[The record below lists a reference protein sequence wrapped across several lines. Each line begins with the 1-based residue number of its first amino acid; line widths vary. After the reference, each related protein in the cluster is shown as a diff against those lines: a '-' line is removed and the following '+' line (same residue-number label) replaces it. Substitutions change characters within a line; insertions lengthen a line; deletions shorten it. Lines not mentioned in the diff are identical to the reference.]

1 MLNCRVTPSCKVAF
15 AIALLAVFLMGLAQ
29 PAAAQSSVEWVQLG
43 GSFRVQASRAGTP
56 SSPLCVHGL
65 SCSCPG
71 SRNYCGQHR
80 NGAEVLFWK
89 DGCNRPPITIQ
100 CVIRTAGGPARP
112 AQPASNQQEPFGQNF
127 DGWKFSQAPDKT
139 GVICRAFA
147 GNGFNIGRLG
157 DGKVY
162 VSVPQGRVPNGKYE
176 ESHFGVGNSGEPVTA
191 TAGNGRLVFPID
203 DHLLGNVIRARG
215 YEWAVMVDGQRVTG
229 NVGFNGSVGKAVA
242 RLRECTRANG
252 GR

>member
-1 MLNCRVTPSCKVAF
+1 MSYHRVFVSRGSVVGLVALAACLMAF
-15 AIALLAVFLMGLAQ
+15 AAPARAQ
-29 PAAAQSSVEWVQLG
+29 SVEWVQLG
-43 GSFRVQASRAGTP
+43 GTFRVQATRAGTP

-100 CVIRTAGGPARP
+100 CVVRTAGAPARP
-112 AQPASNQQEPFGQNF
+112 AQPASNQQEPFGQDF

-139 GVICRAFA
+139 GIICRAFA
-147 GNGFNIGRLG
+147 GNGFIIGRLG

-162 VSVPQGRVPNGKYE
+162 VSVPQGRVPNGKYA
-176 ESHFGVGNSGEPVTA
+176 ESHIGVGNSGEPVDA
-191 TAGNGRLVFPID
+191 TAGNGRLVFHID
-203 DHLLGNVIRARG
+203 EGLLSNVVRARG
-215 YEWAVMVDGQRVTG
+215 YEWAVMSGGQRVSG

-242 RLRECTRANG
+242 RLKECSRANG